1 MITFNK
7 VIARSLSGFHS
18 PIKNAPTAVAIGA
31 FYWRYYL
38 VVAAAGVEDFFF
50 VLCLWAVLCFFAFGA
65 LVDEVSPP
73 VAGVSAAIEADA
85 RPKANTA
92 AVIKV
97 PDLLMSSPNGWC
109 RQASRRIRPNHAF
122 GAR

>member
-1 MITFNK
+1 L
-7 VIARSLSGFHS
+7 VEA
-18 PIKNAPTAVAIGA
+18 AV
-31 FYWRYYL
+31 
-38 VVAAAGVEDFFF
+38 VEDFFF
-50 VLCLWAVLCFFAFGA
+50 ELCLWLALCFFAFGA
-65 LVDEVSPP
+65 LVDVVSPP

-97 PDLLMSSPNGWC
+97 PDLLMSSPNRWC
-109 RQASRRIRPNHAF
+109 RQASRRIRPNHVF